1 MSHVGAPHECPCG
14 HAWDTQATIADRIA
28 TAHRD
33 APMGRARIHYTIIK
47 GTTPRSR
54 VVAIVAIEGDRLTYT
69 DDGIWQS
76 TITRDAGTGWALIE
90 APAPEAT
97 HYTMGRD
104 HCYAIEAGSGE
115 PAPVNPI
122 APIYDEGY
130 DDYYSEHW
138 HRGYEDARTGI

>member
-1 MSHVGAPHECPCG
+1 MDS
-14 HAWDTQATIADRIA
+14 TATAERIA

-76 TITRDAGTGWALIE
+76 TITRGAGTGWALIE
-90 APAPEAT
+90 
-97 HYTMGRD
+97 
-104 HCYAIEAGSGE
+104 E
-115 PAPVNPI
+115 PAEWTDHR
-122 APIYDEGY
+122 APGICQGEC
-130 DDYYSEHW
+130 
-138 HRGYEDARTGI
+138 DAHGV

>member
-1 MSHVGAPHECPCG
+1 M
-14 HAWDTQATIADRIA
+14 DTTTTADRIA

-54 VVAIVAIEGDRLTYT
+54 VVTVVAIEGDRLTYT

-76 TITRDAGTGWALIE
+76 TITRDVGTGWALIE
-90 APAPEAT
+90 EPAPEAT

-104 HCYAIEAGSGE
+104 YCYAIEAGSGD
-115 PAPVNPI
+115 PAPADPI
-122 APIYDEGY
+122 APIYNGDW
-130 DDYYSEHW
+130 DDYCAADWY
-138 HRGYEDARTGI
+138 RGYEDARTGV